1 MEEKNKGGRP
11 AFELSDEDLTKLINM
26 IRIQCTQVE
35 ICNIFGVTD
44 KTLNVALKK
53 AGEPGF
59 SELYKKHQDEGRMSL
74 RRSQW
79 KSATENLNPTMLIW
93 LGKQMLDQK
102 DKIETDHK
110 SSDGTMT
117 PKPSVN
123 LTRLSEK
130 ELKQL
135 ERLTDKATDTD

>member
-1 MEEKNKGGRP
+1 MGKHEGNQGGRP
-11 AFELSDEDLTKLINM
+11 PFELSADDLAKLINM

-44 KTLNVALKK
+44 KTLNVALEK

-93 LGKQMLDQK
+93 LGKQVLDQS
-102 DKIETDHK
+102 DKIDQRLT
-110 SSDGTMT
+110 SPDGSMT
-117 PKPSVN
+117 PK
-123 LTRLSEK
+123 
-130 ELKQL
+130 
-135 ERLTDKATDTD
+135 DTSAAVLAALQAKHKSD